1 MQKVYDKASWHIDN
15 GCDKFET
22 IKKFENV
29 LLFLNDNSL
38 LSDDGKEI
46 FGFGVD
52 SSISITERMLNKS
65 GNEFMTKYYDSVIN
79 ESSAVIGDKLSVLY
93 RQFREK
99 LQN

>member
-1 MQKVYDKASWHIDN
+1 MQKVYDKAFWHIDN
-15 GCDKFET
+15 GCDKSET

-29 LLFLNDNSL
+29 LSFLNNNSL
-38 LSDDGKEI
+38 LSDDGREI
-46 FGFGVD
+46 LGFGVD
-52 SSISITERMLNKS
+52 SSISITESMLNRS

-79 ESSAVIGDKLSVLY
+79 ESSAVIGEKLSVLY

>member
-1 MQKVYDKASWHIDN
+1 MQKVYDKACWHIDN
-15 GCDKFET
+15 GCDKSET

-29 LLFLNDNSL
+29 LSFLNDNSL
-38 LSDDGKEI
+38 LSDDGREI

-52 SSISITERMLNKS
+52 SSISITESMLNRL

-79 ESSAVIGDKLSVLY
+79 ESSAVIGEKLSVLY